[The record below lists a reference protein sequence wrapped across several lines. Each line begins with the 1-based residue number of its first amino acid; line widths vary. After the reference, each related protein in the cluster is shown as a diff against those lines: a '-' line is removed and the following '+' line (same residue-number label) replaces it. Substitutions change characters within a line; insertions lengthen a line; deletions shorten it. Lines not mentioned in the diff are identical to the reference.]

1 MMTEKGSLIYGIEHN
16 GKLHYAFEIGLPT
29 LGQTGECLD
38 ATESRFGSLNSGKA
52 DVFYRAASFAFA
64 LVQLGD
70 IPKEAITP
78 DLLYAQLT
86 QEDAEVL
93 DRPLTWLKKSAASRR
108 APRRTATCH
117 PCPRTL
123 WHNRRAR
130 VIDEPSRA
138 GRLSLGLAALPLP
151 RQPGRPAKLPL
162 EHQRYKIPA

>member
-93 DRPLTWLKKSAASRR
+93 DKAIDVVKKKRSEQKSAA
-108 APRRTATCH
+108 PDCD
-117 PCPRTL
+117 L
-123 WHNRRAR
+123 
-130 VIDEPSRA
+130 PS
-138 GRLSLGLAALPLP
+138 LPSD
-151 RQPGRPAKLPL
+151 AM
-162 EHQRYKIPA
+162 A